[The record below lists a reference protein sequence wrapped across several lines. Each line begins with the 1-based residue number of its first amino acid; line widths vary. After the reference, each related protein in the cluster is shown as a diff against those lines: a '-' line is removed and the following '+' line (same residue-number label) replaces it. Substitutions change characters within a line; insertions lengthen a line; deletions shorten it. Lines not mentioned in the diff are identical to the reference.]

1 MPPRGGFALLPR
13 MVVFP
18 FKTAMRDFYWRVS
31 MQKKHFVFVL
41 LTLVCC
47 LTGASEAFAG
57 AGQGGGLPYEGWL
70 ESVRASA
77 TGPVAYA
84 FGLIGIVVAGG
95 VLIFGGDLNGFFR
108 SMLVVVLVMA
118 LLVTANTVMVDLF
131 GTSAEIACVMPEEA
145 ESGNGFNAIPPHYGD
160 TA

>member
-1 MPPRGGFALLPR
+1 M
-13 MVVFP
+13 
-18 FKTAMRDFYWRVS
+18 T
-31 MQKKHFVFVL
+31 KKHLAFLLLVFV
-41 LTLVCC
+41 VCV
-47 LTGASEAFAG
+47 GVSPEALAG
-57 AGQGGGLPYEGWL
+57 AGQGGNLPYEGWL

-84 FGLIGIVVAGG
+84 FGLIGIVVCGG

-131 GTSAEIACVMPEEA
+131 GTSAEIACVSDAVPCL
-145 ESGNGFNAIPPHYGD
+145 GNAV
-160 TA
+160 